1 MDSQTLKSIIQS
13 EINDASG
20 YIGGDLSNQRTK
32 AMEYYLGEP
41 FGNEEEGRSQ
51 VVSRDVADTI
61 EWIKP
66 SLLKTFAASDQAVRF
81 DPEGPED
88 EEQSEQE
95 TDYCNYV
102 FYKENEGFLIL
113 YTWIN
118 DALLQ
123 KNGIV
128 KVYWDEKEETT
139 REAYKGLDDDEFMK
153 LMMDEE
159 LEPIEHSQYNTPF
172 ETIGPQGPM
181 MQEVLVHDVVFKRTR
196 KRGKVSILP
205 VPPEEFLINRDHNT
219 LSVKDAAFVA
229 HKVDRRVSDLIA
241 EGYDRKTVEGLAS
254 EDSTSDTTEAIARR
268 NLSDEYTAMSRNDK
282 SMRKVK
288 VYECYIRVDY
298 DGDGI
303 AELRKVTYAGS
314 EILDNEECDRIP
326 FEAITPVI
334 LSHKFHGLSI
344 YDLISDI
351 QLIKSTLMRGML
363 DNLYLTNNPMKE
375 VAEGTNLDDLA
386 TNRPG
391 GWVRTKMPGLVN
403 TLDVPFVAGQ
413 SFPMLEYMDRVRQQ
427 RTGVSENTMGQ
438 NQAMLNDTAH
448 GIERLMSAA
457 EARVELIARIFA
469 ETGIKGLFKQ
479 IHELLQKH
487 QDKAKVIKLRNK
499 WVSIDPREWRTRM
512 NLSAKVGLGT
522 GDRLKMSQAIEG
534 VMAIQEKLMA
544 GGGKGILV
552 TRKNIFNAVNDF
564 AKYNGLNDAQAYFN
578 DPDSPEA
585 QEAIKA
591 QESQQPMNPLAE
603 VEQIKGQFKMQADQ
617 MKSDMEM
624 SMKKKEMDIDNK
636 KFLLEYFLD
645 MAKAEIEGAAKGVK
659 ADLGQP
665 GIGTETKQD
674 GFMPALKLS
683 VSELQGFGEQT
694 SAGLA
699 QLLQRVEA
707 MEANSNQLGQSLAA
721 LMDKVSKPIT
731 IVRDKA
737 GRVAGAVRE

>member
-1 MDSQTLKSIIQS
+1 MDSTELKSIIQS
-13 EINDASG
+13 QINDAAG
-20 YIGGDLSNQRTK
+20 YIGGDLSDQRTK
-32 AMEYYLGEP
+32 AMEYYLGEK
-41 FGNEEEGRSQ
+41 FGNEEDGRSQ

-61 EWIKP
+61 EWMKP

-81 DPEGPED
+81 DAEGPED
-88 EEQSEQE
+88 EEQAEQE

-128 KVYWDEKEETT
+128 KVYWDESEEAT
-139 REAYKGLDDDEFMK
+139 REAYRCLDDDEFMK
-153 LMMDEE
+153 LMNDEE
-159 LEPIEHSQYNTPF
+159 LDPIEHSEYNKAI
-172 ETIGPQGPM
+172 EVMGPQGPV
-181 MQEVLVHDVVFKRTR
+181 MQEMLVHDVVFKRTR
-196 KRGKVSILP
+196 KKGKVSILP
-205 VPPEEFLINRDHNT
+205 VPPEEFLINRDHNS
-219 LSVKDAAFVA
+219 LSVKDASFVA
-229 HKVDRRVSDLIA
+229 HKVDRRISDLI
-241 EGYDRKTVEGLAS
+241 EQGYDRKAVEALPS
-254 EDSTSDTTEAIARR
+254 DDSTSDTTEAQARR
-268 NLSDEYTAMSRNDK
+268 NLSDEYTTSTRGDK

-288 VYECYIRVDY
+288 VYECYVRVDY

-303 AELRKVTYAGS
+303 AELRKVTYVGN

-334 LSHKFHGLSI
+334 LSHKFHGLSVH
-344 YDLISDI
+344 DLISDI

-413 SFPMLEYMDRVRQQ
+413 SFPMLEYLDRVRQQ
-427 RTGVSENTMGQ
+427 RTGVSENMMGQ
-438 NQAMLNDTAH
+438 NQALLSDTAH
-448 GIERLMSAA
+448 GIERLMTAA
-457 EARVELIARIFA
+457 ESRIELIARIFA
-469 ETGIKGLFKQ
+469 ETGIKGMFRQ

-512 NLSAKVGLGT
+512 NMTSKVGLGT
-522 GDRLKMSQAIEG
+522 GDRQKLSMTMEG
-534 VMAIQEKLMA
+534 IMMQQEKLMA
-544 GGGKGILV
+544 GGGAGILV
-552 TRKNIFNAVNDF
+552 TQKNIYNAINDY
-564 AKYNGLNDAQAYFN
+564 AKYNGLNDAQAYFT

-585 QEAIKA
+585 QQAIQA
-591 QESQQPMNPLAE
+591 QQNQQPSNPLAE
-603 VEQIKGQFKMQADQ
+603 VEQIKGQFKIEADKMKQEMEHNFKMQ
-617 MKSDMEM
+617 SLET
-624 SMKKKEMDIDNK
+624 DNK
-636 KFLLEYFLD
+636 KFLMEYFLE
-645 MAKAEIEGAAKGVK
+645 MAKAEIEAAKNGVN
-659 ADLGQP
+659 ADLGKP
-665 GIGTETKQD
+665 GIGAETKQD

-694 SAGLA
+694 SAGLT

-707 MEANSNQLGQSLAA
+707 MEANSNQLGQSLAM
-721 LMDKVSKPIT
+721 LMDKVSKPVT

>member
-1 MDSQTLKSIIQS
+1 MDSTELKSIIQS
-13 EINDASG
+13 EINDAAG
-20 YIGGDLSNQRTK
+20 YIGGDLSDQRTK
-32 AMEYYLGEP
+32 AMEYYLGEK
-41 FGNEEEGRSQ
+41 FGNEEDGRSQ

-61 EWIKP
+61 EWMKP

-81 DPEGPED
+81 DPDGPED
-88 EEQSEQE
+88 EDQAEQE
-95 TDYCNYV
+95 SDYCNYV

-128 KVYWDEKEETT
+128 KIIWDDSEEVT
-139 REAYKGLDDDEFMK
+139 REAYRCLDDDEFMK
-153 LMMDEE
+153 LMNDEE
-159 LEPIEHSQYNTPF
+159 LEPIEHSEYNKAI
-172 ETIGPQGPM
+172 EVMGPQGQV
-181 MQEVLVHDVVFKRTR
+181 MQEMLVHDVVFKRTR
-196 KRGKVSILP
+196 KKGKVSILP
-205 VPPEEFLINRDHNT
+205 VPPEEFLINRDHNS
-219 LSVKDAAFVA
+219 LSVKDASFVA
-229 HKVDRRVSDLIA
+229 HKVDRRISDLIE
-241 EGYDRKTVEGLAS
+241 EGYDRKTVEALSS
-254 EDSTSDTTEAIARR
+254 EDSTSDTTEAQARR
-268 NLSDEYTAMSRNDK
+268 NLSDEYTSSTRGDK

-334 LSHKFHGLSI
+334 LSHKFHGLSVH
-344 YDLISDI
+344 DLISDI

-413 SFPMLEYMDRVRQQ
+413 SFPMLEYLDRVRQQ
-427 RTGVSENTMGQ
+427 RTGVSENMMGQ
-438 NQAMLNDTAH
+438 NQALLSDTAH
-448 GIERLMSAA
+448 GIERLMTAA
-457 EARVELIARIFA
+457 ESRIELIARIFA
-469 ETGIKGLFKQ
+469 ETGIKGMFRQ

-512 NLSAKVGLGT
+512 NMSSKVGLGT
-522 GDRLKMSQAIEG
+522 GDRQKLSMTMEG
-534 VMAIQEKLMA
+534 IMVQQEKLMA
-544 GGGKGILV
+544 GGGAGILV
-552 TRKNIFNAVNDF
+552 TQKNIYNAINDY
-564 AKYNGLNDAQAYFN
+564 AKYNGLNDAQAYFT

-585 QEAIKA
+585 QQAIQA
-591 QESQQPMNPLAE
+591 QQNQQPSNPLAE
-603 VEQIKGQFKMQADQ
+603 VEQIKGQFKIEADKLKQEMEHTFKMQSLDA
-617 MKSDMEM
+617 
-624 SMKKKEMDIDNK
+624 DNK
-636 KFLLEYFLD
+636 KFLMEYFLE
-645 MAKAEIEGAAKGVK
+645 MAKAEIEAAKNGVN
-659 ADLGQP
+659 ADLGKP
-665 GIGTETKQD
+665 GIGAETKQD

-694 SAGLA
+694 SAGLN

-707 MEANSNQLGQSLAA
+707 MEANSNQLGQSLSM
-721 LMDKVSKPIT
+721 LMDKVSKPVT

>member
-1 MDSQTLKSIIQS
+1 MDSTELKSIIQS
-13 EINDASG
+13 EINDAAG
-20 YIGGDLSNQRTK
+20 YIGGDLSDQRTK
-32 AMEYYLGEP
+32 AMEYYLGEK
-41 FGNEEEGRSQ
+41 FGNEEDGRSQ

-61 EWIKP
+61 EWMKP

-88 EEQSEQE
+88 EEQAEQE
-95 TDYCNYV
+95 SDYCNYV

-128 KVYWDEKEETT
+128 KIIWDDSEEVT
-139 REAYKGLDDDEFMK
+139 REAYRCLDDDEFMK
-153 LMMDEE
+153 LMNDEE
-159 LEPIEHSQYNTPF
+159 LEPIEHSEYNKAI
-172 ETIGPQGPM
+172 EVMGPQGPV
-181 MQEVLVHDVVFKRTR
+181 MQEMLVHDVVFRRTR
-196 KRGKVSILP
+196 KKGKVSILP
-205 VPPEEFLINRDHNT
+205 VPPEEFLINRDHNS

-229 HKVDRRVSDLIA
+229 HKVDRRISDLI
-241 EGYDRKTVEGLAS
+241 EDGYDRATVEALPS
-254 EDSTSDTTEAIARR
+254 DDSTSDTTEAQARR
-268 NLSDEYTAMSRNDK
+268 NLSDEYTSSTRNDK

-303 AELRKVTYAGS
+303 AELRKVTYVGN

-334 LSHKFHGLSI
+334 LSHKFHGLSVH
-344 YDLISDI
+344 DLISDI

-391 GWVRTKMPGLVN
+391 GWVRTKIPGLVN

-413 SFPMLEYMDRVRQQ
+413 SFPMLEYLDRVRQQ
-427 RTGVSENTMGQ
+427 RTGVSENMMGQ
-438 NQAMLNDTAH
+438 NQSLLADTAH
-448 GIERLMSAA
+448 GIERLMTAA
-457 EARVELIARIFA
+457 ESRIELIARIFA
-469 ETGIKGLFKQ
+469 ETGIKGMFRQ

-512 NLSAKVGLGT
+512 NMSSKVGLGT
-522 GDRLKMSQAIEG
+522 GDRQKLSMTMEG
-534 VMAIQEKLMA
+534 IMMQQEKLMA
-544 GGGKGILV
+544 GGGAGILV
-552 TRKNIFNAVNDF
+552 TQKNIYNAINDY
-564 AKYNGLNDAQAYFN
+564 AKYNGLNDAQAYFT
-578 DPDSPEA
+578 DPESPEA
-585 QEAIKA
+585 QQAIQA
-591 QESQQPMNPLAE
+591 QQNQQPSNPLAE

-617 MKSDMEM
+617 MKAEMET
-624 SMKKKEMDIDNK
+624 SMKKKEMEIDNK

-645 MAKAEIEGAAKGVK
+645 MAKAEIEGAAKGVQ
-659 ADLGQP
+659 ADLGKP
-665 GIGTETKQD
+665 GIGAETKQD

-694 SAGLA
+694 SAGLSK
-699 QLLQRVEA
+699 LLQRVEA
-707 MEANSNQLGQSLAA
+707 MEANSNQLGQSLAM
-721 LMDKVSKPIT
+721 LMDKVSKPVT

>member
-13 EINDASG
+13 EINDAAG
-20 YIGGDLSNQRTK
+20 YIGGDLSDQRTK

-41 FGNEEEGRSQ
+41 FGNEEDGRSQ

-102 FYKENEGFLIL
+102 FYKENEGFLVL

-128 KVYWDEKEETT
+128 KVYWDEKEEKT

-153 LMMDEE
+153 LMMDDE
-159 LEPIEHSQYNTPF
+159 LEPMEHSQYNT
-172 ETIGPQGPM
+172 TIEVMGPEGPM
-181 MQEVLVHDVVFKRTR
+181 MQEMLAHDVVFKRTR

-219 LSVKDAAFVA
+219 LSIKDAAFVA

-241 EGYDRKTVEGLAS
+241 EGYDRATVEGLAS
-254 EDSTSDTTEAIARR
+254 DDSTSDTTEAIARR

-344 YDLISDI
+344 YDLINDI
-351 QLIKSTLMRGML
+351 QLIKSTLWRGML

-375 VAEGTNLDDLA
+375 AAEGVNLDDLA
-386 TNRPG
+386 TSRPG
-391 GWVRTKMPGLVN
+391 GVVRTKMPGLVN
-403 TLDVPFVAGQ
+403 TLDVPFVAGA

-427 RTGVSENTMGQ
+427 RTGVSENMMGQ

-522 GDRLKMSQAIEG
+522 GDRLKMAQAIEG
-534 VMAIQEKLMA
+534 VMAMQEKLMA
-544 GGGKGILV
+544 GGGNGILV

-564 AKYNGLNDAQAYFN
+564 AKFNGLNDAQAYFN

-585 QEAIKA
+585 QEAIQA
-591 QESQQPMNPLAE
+591 QESQQPSNPLAE
-603 VEQIKGQFKMQADQ
+603 AEKIKGEFKMQADQ
-617 MKSDMEM
+617 MKQEMEHKFKM
-624 SMKKKEMDIDNK
+624 QSLDTDNK
-636 KFLLEYFLD
+636 KFLMEYFLE
-645 MAKAEIEGAAKGVK
+645 MAKAEIEAAKNGVN
-659 ADLGQP
+659 ADLGKP
-665 GIGTETKQD
+665 GIGAETKQD

-699 QLLQRVEA
+699 QLLERVEA

-721 LMDKVSKPIT
+721 LMDKVSKPVT
-731 IVRDKA
+731 IVRDKT